1 MYFPRP
7 LDCSANQNFST
18 FFPAF
23 NRPSKLSFIKY
34 QIIINVIVSTF
45 GIFVSTEHDSSF
57 RGSLNVHHSVS
68 YMLAIYNFTLPK
80 NIGSA

>member
-1 MYFPRP
+1 M
-7 LDCSANQNFST
+7 
-18 FFPAF
+18 
-23 NRPSKLSFIKY
+23 
-34 QIIINVIVSTF
+34 VSTF

-68 YMLAIYNFTLPK
+68 YMLVIYNFTLPK